1 MMIVSR
7 LLYAALCLVLAAIL
21 LISGSGAILALLAAL
36 LLLPLAMLAVN
47 LCGRKHLSAAVECPV
62 NAKKGETFCMTLR
75 VENASR
81 LPIAAAICRIRIT
94 NLLTGASE
102 TLTRAAAIAPR
113 GHSEIAVQLSSTCS
127 GRIRAELTSMRLC
140 DCFRL
145 ICVRCDAQAHGA
157 VTVQPDTFPML
168 VSVRA
173 EISCPDESEVYSQEK
188 PGYDLAEPF
197 QLRDYRDGDSL
208 RQIHWKLST
217 KYERLISRDP
227 SLPVMRSVLLFWDR
241 RTNAISK
248 EKQDAQVETL
258 VSLGR
263 ALLASDVQFCVGWN
277 EAGARVVMQ
286 TVRELDDLIALLP
299 RLLSATAMQDGPFG
313 AELYCQ
319 TAQERDFAHIV
330 YLGESAPALLGQM
343 TEGGLVTALVCAEEE
358 PAAPEDAAVRC
369 FRPDNAAEALLEL
382 EI

>member
-7 LLYAALCLVLAAIL
+7 LLYAALCLVLAVIL
-21 LISGSGAILALLAAL
+21 LISGSGASLALLAAL
-36 LLLPLAMLAVN
+36 LILPLALLAVD
-47 LCGRKHLSAAVECPV
+47 LCVRKHLRASFCCPV

-81 LPIAAAICRIRIT
+81 LPIAAAVCRIRVT

-113 GHSEIAVQLSSTCS
+113 GHSEIGLQLSSICS
-127 GRIRAELTSMRLC
+127 GRIRAELMSLRLC

-145 ICVRCDAQAHGA
+145 ISVRTAAQAHGA

-168 VSVRA
+168 VSVRS

-227 SLPVMRSVLLFWDR
+227 SLPVMRSVLLFWER
-241 RTNAISK
+241 RTNALSK
-248 EKQDAQVETL
+248 EKQDAQAEAL

-277 EAGARVVMQ
+277 EAGARIVMQ

-299 RLLSATAMQDGPFG
+299 RLLSATALQDGPYG

-343 TEGGLVTALVCAEEE
+343 TEGGLVTALVCADAE
-358 PAAPEDAAVRC
+358 PAAPDDAAVRC
-369 FRPDNAAEALLEL
+369 FRPENAAEALMEL